1 MLEAAASDGWQ
12 YKAEDFKLAKE
23 EGGSSGYV
31 IDIAT
36 CVFRRLFN
44 IEQK

>member
-23 EGGSSGYV
+23 EGGSSGYL
-31 IDIAT
+31 IDIAS
-36 CVFRRLFN
+36 CVFCRLFN
-44 IEQK
+44 SVHK